1 MVVINS
7 FYFFFKNNTI
17 KGNIQQNILETRI
30 FDVIFFYNEV
40 DLLNKRIE
48 YLRPNVTK
56 FVVLNFG
63 PIFLNAE
70 SDDVVIYNT
79 KFKKGPFFRNNF
91 FDYLF
96 FLFDFDEFIYNDVF
110 VFSRVNE
117 IPNLTEL
124 QSTLNTNFFEPII
137 LSHQSFGWHPNLISD
152 KSHFGSRIIKFTDYL
167 QNKSIS
173 KLLFNENPLMSH
185 IDVVENGFYLYG
197 FSDIY
202 QTIDTEKFWLE
213 DNFPYYID
221 FPLLK
226 SQHNMIDGTG
236 KIKHLKKIE
245 ISSLPILFYDLSQF
259 EFTDELYDLEID
271 LTREGNEI
279 GYTFNQRYIIESIE
293 LPKTVLYSDKSYD
306 LFLEDYK
313 KNETLRILNQLP
325 YTKIGTVSIKK
336 TTETVVFETS
346 ELMSSVPSELF

>member
-48 YLRPNVTK
+48 YLRPDVTK

-63 PIFLNAE
+63 HIFLNAE
-70 SDDVVIYNT
+70 ADDVVIYNM

-96 FLFDFDEFIYNDVF
+96 FLFDFDEFIYSDVF
-110 VFSRVNE
+110 FFSRVNE
-117 IPNLTEL
+117 IPNLIEL
-124 QSTLNTNFFEPII
+124 KDRLNKNLFEPTI
-137 LSHQSFGWHPNLISD
+137 LSHKSFGWHPNLVSP
-152 KSHFGSRIIKFTDYL
+152 KSHWGSRIIKFTDYL

-173 KLLFNENPLMSH
+173 KNLFNENTLLSH

-197 FSDIY
+197 FSELY
-202 QTIDTEKFWLE
+202 QTVETEKFWLE
-213 DNFPYYID
+213 DKFPNYID
-221 FPLLK
+221 FQLLK
-226 SQHNMIDGTG
+226 SQHNMIDENGT
-236 KIKHLKKIE
+236 IQHLQKIE
-245 ISSLPILFYDLSQF
+245 VSTLPILFYDLSQF
-259 EFTDELYDLEID
+259 EFSGELYDLEID
-271 LTREGNEI
+271 LSRDIDEI
-279 GYTFNQRYIIESIE
+279 AYTFNSRYIVEKIE
-293 LPKTVLYSDKSYD
+293 LPKTVLYSDKPYD

-313 KNETLRILNQLP
+313 KNEILRLLHQLP
-325 YTKIGTVSIKK
+325 NSKIGSVTIKK
-336 TTETVVFETS
+336 TTETVVFNSS
-346 ELMSSVPSELF
+346 ELIISVPSEMI